1 MPTSSGSS
9 TRPSALGPRLL
20 ADHVVAL
27 TGAETPFGRALA
39 QGLADAGARLI
50 FPTLATSKTTE
61 DLRAVGGL
69 GGLEAVEGATELPI
83 ADDSRDALTAAL
95 TATSVPPIDALVH
108 ARIPAGALEAGP
120 IAETTDAQ
128 WQARCEDVVLAAL
141 AAMQAGFSALRARG
155 GAIILITPTHSLAGV
170 ADFAAYAAGNEAVRG
185 LARSAA
191 KQWGRVG
198 ITVNCVAP
206 TLEALLGPGAMGT
219 GRLAL
224 GDPPLELTG
233 DARHDVAPAVA
244 FLASRASRTLTGGSL
259 RADGGVWTAG

>member
-39 QGLADAGARLI
+39 HGLADAGARLI
-50 FPTLATSKTTE
+50 LPTLATLEASKTME
-61 DLRAVGGL
+61 DRGGF
-69 GGLEAVEGATELPI
+69 EGATELPI
-83 ADDSRDALTAAL
+83 ADDSRDALAAAL
-95 TATSVPPIDALVH
+95 TTASTPPIDALVH
-108 ARIPAGALEAGP
+108 ARIPARALEAGP

-128 WQARCEDVVLAAL
+128 WEARCEDVVRAAL
-141 AAMQAGFSALRARG
+141 AAMQAGFSELHERG
-155 GAIILITPTHSLAGV
+155 GAIVLITPTHSLAGV
-170 ADFAAYAAGNEAVRG
+170 AAFVAYAAGNEAVRG

-191 KQWGRVG
+191 KQWGRHG

-206 TLEALLGPGAMGT
+206 ALEALRGPGAMGT
-219 GRLAL
+219 GRLSL

-244 FLASRASRTLTGGSL
+244 FLASRASQTLTGGSL